1 MLPNFIRAGGT
12 FIRLHGGGPPLAG
25 ESVPN
30 STASGGFLFLLQD
43 YAAAEAPT
51 RRSEGFE
58 SRALGDFCHPPFFNY
73 HPARKEGEA
82 TCCPLFFCFILSTQV
97 TRDLLIAYREGYGG
111 TFYKTV
117 RGEGPGAHAT
127 KLYGDLLPICNQP
140 TPMTTTT
147 TAAPTAAFFFSL
159 PHRKQI
165 SF

>member
-1 MLPNFIRAGGT
+1 MLPNFIRAGGNFYQT
-12 FIRLHGGGPPLAG
+12 TRRRPPLAG
-25 ESVPN
+25 EFVPN
-30 STASGGFLFLLQD
+30 STAAGGFLFLLQD
-43 YAAAEAPT
+43 YAAAEAPPAGERASNLVLWGT
-51 RRSEGFE
+51 SATLQSLTTILHGRRE
-58 SRALGDFCHPPFFNY
+58 RQPAARFF
-73 HPARKEGEA
+73 
-82 TCCPLFFCFILSTQV
+82 FFKLSTQV